1 MSDLVFKLPKTTGA
15 IRWTD
20 EKDEPGVD
28 TKSLVDH
35 RFALVQ
41 NMIENATGDFAAAIS
56 TMRGTLTP
64 INVKDLSA
72 SGISVTGVTTDIPEF
87 TGSFTKIF
95 TATLENFDIVYTEP
109 AGKPDSS
116 EVVWEDGTIYLQQ
129 ELIDKLAVWLLNGES
144 AIPQVLF
151 DEIYTTATIQ
161 FSEDINT
168 RRQVLITEAAARGWD
183 CPEDIVDA
191 KLLQL
196 EREYSKGVAEVSAKI
211 AERNMELIQ
220 TNFHKAAELAVQFI
234 QVQFDYVIRKNLAKI
249 DWYSKAVDAWIK
261 QVEAEIA
268 IIEAKVAAFV
278 GKVEAYKAK
287 ATVFKTESDVFEST
301 VRAYV
306 AIVEGLKAKISAQ
319 VEAIKAEVMV
329 YEADSRTAIENEKLR
344 VQAQI
349 ANNELAQRI
358 AEADS
363 NFHAQL
369 MASGMGSLHVQ
380 AGVSASHGT
389 GEQVGFSYNYG
400 EQYSEQQNR
409 SESMTI
415 TREIE

>member
-1 MSDLVFKLPKTTGA
+1 MSDLEFKLPKATGL
-15 IRWTD
+15 IRWKD

-28 TKSLVDH
+28 TKALVDH

-41 NMIENATGDFAAAIS
+41 NMIEDATKDFASALLA
-56 TMRGTLTP
+56 MRGALTP
-64 INVKDLSA
+64 IVVRDLVA
-72 SGISVTGVTTDIPEF
+72 SGISVAGVTTDIPEF
-87 TGSFTKIF
+87 TGSFTKTF
-95 TATLENFDIVYTEP
+95 TATLEDFDVAYAEP
-109 AGKPDSS
+109 SGKPDAS

-129 ELIDKLAVWLLNGES
+129 ELIDKLAVWLLDGES
-144 AIPQVLF
+144 AIPQALF
-151 DEIYTTATIQ
+151 DEIYTTATTQ
-161 FSEDINT
+161 LSEDVNA
-168 RRQVLITEAAARGWD
+168 RRQVLIAEAAARGWD

-196 EREYSKGVAEVSAKI
+196 EREYSKGAAEVSAKI

-220 TNFHKAAELAVQFI
+220 TNFHKAAELAVQYI
-234 QVQFDYVIRKNLAKI
+234 QVQFDYIIRKNLAKI

-268 IIEAKVAAFV
+268 IIEAKVAAFA

-287 ATVFKTESDVFEST
+287 AAVFKTEADVFEST

-306 AIVEGLKAKISAQ
+306 AIVEGLKAKIGAQ

-344 VQAQI
+344 VEAQI

-363 NFHAQL
+363 NFHSQL

-400 EQYSEQQNR
+400 EQYSEQQSR
-409 SESMTI
+409 SETTSTSE
-415 TREIE
+415 EIV

>member
-1 MSDLVFKLPKTTGA
+1 MSDLAFNLPKNNIT
-15 IRWTD
+15 WKD

-41 NMIENATGDFAAAIS
+41 SMIDEATEDFSSAIISMRAA
-56 TMRGTLTP
+56 LTP
-64 INVKDLSA
+64 IVVNSIAA
-72 SGISVTGVTTDIPEF
+72 SGISVTGITTDIPEF
-87 TGSFTKIF
+87 TGSFTKTF
-95 TATLENFDIVYTEP
+95 TATLDNFDVAYTEP
-109 AGKPDSS
+109 AGKPDASA
-116 EVVWEDGTIYLQQ
+116 VVWEDGTIYLQQ
-129 ELIDKLAVWLLNGES
+129 ELVDKLAVWLLDGES
-144 AIPQVLF
+144 AIPQELF
-151 DEIYTTATIQ
+151 NEIYTTATTQ
-161 FSEDINT
+161 LSEDVNA
-168 RRQVLITEAAARGWD
+168 RRQTLIAEAAARGWD
-183 CPEDIVDA
+183 CPEDIVAA

-196 EREYSKGVAEVSAKI
+196 EREYSKGAAEVSAKI

-220 TNFHKAAELAVQFI
+220 ANFHKAAELAVQYI

-268 IIEAKVAAFV
+268 VIEAKVAAFA

-287 ATVFKTESDVFEST
+287 ASVFQVEASVFESS

-329 YEADSRTAIENEKLR
+329 YEADSRSAIENEKLR

-369 MASGMGSLHVQ
+369 MASGMGALHVQ
-380 AGVSASHGT
+380 AGVSASHST
-389 GEQVGFSYNYG
+389 GEQVGFSYAYG
-400 EQYSEQQNR
+400 ESYSEQQSR

-415 TREIE
+415 TREVE